1 MNRVWMKRLSV
12 PMLLALGATGVGSA
26 NAATLNDI
34 YRAAD
39 QINGQAKQSQSRI
52 DALTDETRNLLND
65 YKTVL
70 KEIEGLRVYNRQL
83 ERQITSQEKEKT
95 QITGSID
102 QVTVI
107 ERQIGPLM
115 TRMVDGLEQFVSLDL
130 PFLQKERNE
139 RVELLRET
147 MDRADVAVSEKLS
160 QVLRAYQIENE
171 YGRTMEAYGD
181 NITING
187 TELKVD
193 VLKVGRVAL
202 VYQTLDGEQTGR
214 FNPATRAWE
223 PLDDEFKTSVRNGI
237 RMANKQLS
245 VDLLE
250 IPVQASEGAQ

>member
-12 PMLLALGATGVGSA
+12 PLLLALGTTGVSSA

-39 QINGQAKQSQSRI
+39 QINGQAKQSQARI
-52 DALTDETRNLLND
+52 DTLTEETRNLLND

-139 RVELLRET
+139 RIEMLRET

-187 TELKVD
+187 ADLKVD

-202 VYQTLDGEQTGR
+202 VYQSHDGEQTGR

-223 PLDDEFKTSVRNGI
+223 PLDDDFKTSVRNGI

>member
-1 MNRVWMKRLSV
+1 MKRLSA
-12 PMLLALGATGVGSA
+12 PLLLALGAAGGAS
-26 NAATLNDI
+26 AATLNDI

-39 QINGQAKQSQSRI
+39 QINGQAKQSQARI
-52 DALTDETRNLLND
+52 DTLTEETRNLLND

-70 KEIEGLRVYNRQL
+70 KQIEGLRVYNRQL
-83 ERQITSQEKEKT
+83 ERQIANQESEKAA
-95 QITGSID
+95 ISGSIE

-130 PFLQKERNE
+130 PFLQKERND
-139 RVELLRET
+139 RVQMLREI

-171 YGRTMEAYGD
+171 YGRTMESYGD
-181 NITING
+181 TITIDG
-187 TELKVD
+187 VERKVEI
-193 VLKVGRVAL
+193 LKVGRVAL
-202 VYQTLDGEQTGR
+202 VYQSPDGEETGR

-223 PLDDEFKTSVRNGI
+223 PLDDDFKTSVRNGI
-237 RMANKQLS
+237 RMANKQLT

-250 IPVQASEGAQ
+250 VPVQIGESAQ